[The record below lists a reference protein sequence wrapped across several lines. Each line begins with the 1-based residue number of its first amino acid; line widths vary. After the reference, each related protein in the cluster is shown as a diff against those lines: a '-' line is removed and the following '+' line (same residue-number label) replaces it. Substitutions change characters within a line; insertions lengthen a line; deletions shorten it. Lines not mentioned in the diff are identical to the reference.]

1 MDQLWTMRF
10 AGRMRSSASTYM
22 YRRTLKAQRSHLRDP
37 VQIDEYNAHLLHD
50 LTAYS
55 ACVQSRSYSSQKDSV
70 IFLSASHFPPSS
82 FKMMIM
88 RTALRNYD
96 SSMKRSAF
104 LNPNT
109 FLPSL
114 SSFSLTAFSKA
125 F

>member
-1 MDQLWTMRF
+1 MRTIAQLFVTEGFRDILV
-10 AGRMRSSASTYM
+10 RISLSS
-22 YRRTLKAQRSHLRDP
+22 
-37 VQIDEYNAHLLHD
+37 
-50 LTAYS
+50 
-55 ACVQSRSYSSQKDSV
+55 
-70 IFLSASHFPPSS
+70 SS
-82 FKMMIM
+82 FKMMM